1 MSRLI
6 LIRHGQST
14 YNEKNLFTG
23 WADVDLTEKG
33 IEEAEQAAPLINNI
47 QFTHAFTSELKR
59 AQNTLDIILKNINQK
74 LNIISD
80 LALNERDYGSLIG
93 QNKQEAALKY
103 GEEQVQIWRRSFSTP
118 PPKGESLEMTAKRTI
133 PFFQKHIESL
143 LFDDGN
149 NIIVS
154 AHGNSIRSIVMY
166 LHSLSSNE
174 ILKTEIGWCE
184 PWIYEFKNGKLET
197 FKIVPRP
204 EDQSKSSLNNYP
216 EKIQLKIQ

>member
-33 IEEAEQAAPLINNI
+33 IKEAEQAAPLINNI